1 MRLEGEL
8 AHYLTRVLRL
18 EPGATLEVFDPDTKL
33 EGRASLSL
41 GDGLVTLHV
50 EALGPARVVAR
61 RELCLLQG
69 LPKGDKLDAIV
80 RDATELGASRVL
92 LVAAARS
99 VVKLDPKRAEERRG
113 RLLRIAEEAA
123 RQSGRGDV
131 PTIEGPF
138 VPREAASRA
147 PEGAR
152 FVLAPGTPHGLGDAL
167 LAALGHP
174 DAPLTFA
181 VGPEGG
187 LAEDELRAFEDAGF
201 VRVGL
206 GPFVLRTETVA
217 AAVLGAVRVL
227 SS

>member
-1 MRLEGEL
+1 M
-8 AHYLTRVLRL
+8 
-18 EPGATLEVFDPDTKL
+18 
-33 EGRASLSL
+33 
-41 GDGLVTLHV
+41 
-50 EALGPARVVAR
+50 
-61 RELCLLQG
+61 
-69 LPKGDKLDAIV
+69 
-80 RDATELGASRVL
+80 

-99 VVKLDPKRAEERRG
+99 VVKLDPKRAEERRR

-138 VPREAASRA
+138 APRDAASRA

-152 FVLAPGTPHGLGDAL
+152 FVRAPGTPHGLGDAL
-167 LAALGHP
+167 LAELGHP
-174 DAPLTFA
+174 DTPLTFA

-187 LAEDELRAFEDAGF
+187 LDEDELRAFEDGGF
-201 VRVGL
+201 LRVGL

-227 SS
+227 ST